1 MLVNL
6 SCHNIRQ
13 KTTAAVA
20 AAADA
25 AAAIGGAG
33 GAGGWLSLLDE
44 KKWHLYSATS
54 LGVLQFEMNV
64 LF

>member
-20 AAADA
+20 AAA

-33 GAGGWLSLLDE
+33 GAGGWLSLQDE
-44 KKWHLYSATS
+44 KS
-54 LGVLQFEMNV
+54 GICILQRA
-64 LF
+64 

>member
-20 AAADA
+20 AAAA

-33 GAGGWLSLLDE
+33 GWLSLQDE
-44 KKWHLYSATS
+44 KS
-54 LGVLQFEMNV
+54 GICILQRA
-64 LF
+64 